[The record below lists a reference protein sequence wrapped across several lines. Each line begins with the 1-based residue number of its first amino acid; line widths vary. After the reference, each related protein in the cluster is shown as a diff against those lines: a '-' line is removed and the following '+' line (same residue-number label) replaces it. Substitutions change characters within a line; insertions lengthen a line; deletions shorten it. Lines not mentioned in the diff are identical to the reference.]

1 MERTL
6 HIGANA
12 DLDDAARAFSV
23 ITEGLERAYAALEQ
37 RALRVEA
44 ELARTNRELEQTVRQ
59 LEHTVREL
67 DEVGRALSAILES
80 LPTGVVVRDASG
92 RVVRTNPAAQALLGS
107 RSDELTRLEA
117 ARGTTARFTCDDGT
131 TKRVHV
137 RTARVV
143 GEGGANLGAL
153 TILDDR
159 TEVEELS
166 ARLHV
171 QDKMTALGTLA
182 AGIAHE
188 IRNPLNAIGGFANLL
203 EKRLD
208 DSTLVRWASLIARG
222 AHEID
227 GIVTGLVTMASPEA
241 LEASSV
247 DTHELVER
255 AVQQAMEH
263 RDAPERWRIETTVAL
278 ARLRGDAVKLR
289 QALKNLIAN
298 AADAQPNGGVIKVE
312 IAARGDDHVLLVEDD
327 GPGVPC
333 ELRSK
338 ILEPFFTTRAE
349 GTGLGLALTHTIA
362 QLHGGSVS
370 IGDARPP
377 LHGAS
382 FLVRFPTTP
391 TGLCE

>member
-6 HIGANA
+6 HIGATA

-44 ELARTNRELEQTVRQ
+44 ELARTNRELEQK
-59 LEHTVREL
+59 VREL
-67 DEVGRALSAILES
+67 DEVGRALGAILES

-107 RSDELTRLEA
+107 RIDALEHLEA
-117 ARGTTARFTCDDGT
+117 ARGTTARLLCDDGA

-137 RTARVV
+137 RTARVI
-143 GEGGANLGAL
+143 GEGGSHLGAL

-159 TEVEELS
+159 TEIEELS

-171 QDKMTALGTLA
+171 QEKMTALGTLA

-188 IRNPLNAIGGFANLL
+188 IRNPLNAICGFAGLL

-208 DSTLVRWASLIARG
+208 EPTLARWASLIARG

-263 RDAPERWRIETTVAL
+263 REAPERWRIETNVAL
-278 ARLRGDAVKLR
+278 PRLRGDAVKLR

-298 AADAQPNGGVIKVE
+298 AADAQPSGGVIKVE
-312 IAARGDDHVLLVEDD
+312 ITARGDDHVLSVEDD

>member
-6 HIGANA
+6 PIGAHA

-23 ITEGLERAYAALEQ
+23 ITDGLERAYAALEQ

-44 ELARTNRELEQTVRQ
+44 ELARTNRELE
-59 LEHTVREL
+59 HKVREL
-67 DEVGRALSAILES
+67 DEVGRALNAILES

-92 RVVRTNPAAQALLGS
+92 TVVRTNPAAQALLGT
-107 RSDELTRLEA
+107 RMHELARLEA
-117 ARGTTARFTCDDGT
+117 ARGTTARLVCDDGA

-143 GEGGANLGAL
+143 GEGGAHLGAL

-171 QDKMTALGTLA
+171 QDKMAALGTLA

-208 DSTLVRWASLIARG
+208 EPTLARWANLIAQG

-241 LEASSV
+241 LEASCV
-247 DTHELVER
+247 DAHELVER
-255 AVQQAMEH
+255 A
-263 RDAPERWRIETTVAL
+263 IEQAL
-278 ARLRGDAVKLR
+278 AHRESRELWRVETRITAQRLRGDAVKLR
-289 QALKNLIAN
+289 QALKNLVAN
-298 AADAQPNGGVIKVE
+298 AADAQPHGGAIVVE
-312 IAARGDDHVLLVEDD
+312 IAARGDEHVLLVEDD

-377 LHGAS
+377 LRGAQ
-382 FLVRFPTTP
+382 FLVRLPNTP
-391 TGLCE
+391 TGLFE